1 MKISLITCCTPDYLI
16 GTNNKLPWHLPADL
30 ARFKKITSGHIIVM
44 GRKTH
49 ESIGRPLPNRTNVV
63 FSRQLTLLS
72 NAPTPNRTNVVFSR
86 NRFKAPGCYVIPSMD
101 ELKTIAGN
109 RECFVIGGAQIY
121 RLFMPDASRIYH
133 TLVKTEG
140 LSGDTY
146 FPSDLL
152 KAEDWSVVESHDR
165 TADEKNKYDLCFRC
179 LKRIKSE

>member
-1 MKISLITCCTPDYLI
+1 MNISLITCCTPDYLI

-63 FSRQLTLLS
+63 FSR
-72 NAPTPNRTNVVFSR
+72 NH
-86 NRFKAPGCYVIPSMD
+86 FKAQGCYVIPSMD

-121 RLFMPDASRIYH
+121 RLFMPYASCIYH

-152 KAEDWSVVESHDR
+152 KDEDWTVVESHDR

-179 LKRIKSE
+179 LKRIKSA

>member
-1 MKISLITCCTPDYLI
+1 MNISLITCCTPNYLI

-63 FSRQLTLLS
+63 FSR
-72 NAPTPNRTNVVFSR
+72 NH
-86 NRFKAPGCYVIPSMD
+86 FKAQGCYVIPSMD

-121 RLFMPDASRIYH
+121 RLFMPYASCIYH
-133 TLVKTEG
+133 TLVKTGG
-140 LSGDTY
+140 LLGDTY
-146 FPSDLL
+146 FPSSLFKD
-152 KAEDWSVVESHDR
+152 EDWTVAESYNR
-165 TADEKNKYDLCFRC
+165 VADEKNKYDLCFRC
-179 LKRIKSE
+179 LKRIKSV